1 VDVDDDARTIGAR
14 LRQIRNSRKKSLRV
28 IAGLAGISKSKL
40 SLIERGEIA
49 LDSRAEIVALANALR
64 IAPSELTELPVPAPA
79 NGHADSAVDAVRLA
93 LMAIGRQRPGGQVV
107 SVEELRARA
116 HAIEGADFESRGVA
130 LPGLIRDLHNTLA
143 AGRDVAELLDLAVLV
158 HAQTTRGWLYVVGA
172 PLDLRREAATL
183 AQRMAQ
189 ERDDPTALGV
199 AAWGAVIEMVA
210 AGAFDLAQDEL
221 NSVTVPMNS
230 PESMQLAGML
240 ALSGSLVAAAD
251 RRPGD
256 VDAALEYAAEL
267 AQRTG
272 QGNAYLM
279 GFGPTNVGLWRMA
292 AALEIRDYER
302 AATIAEGLNPKA
314 HPSRE
319 RRATYWM
326 DYGRALARLRG
337 RQDDAVRALRIAEEL
352 FPMRVLRNPFAR
364 DVIGELV
371 ARSRRDAVGRELRG
385 MAYRAGLPV

>member
-1 VDVDDDARTIGAR
+1 VVFSVDIEDARTIGRR
-14 LRQIRNSRKKSLRV
+14 LRQIRHARRKSLRV
-28 IAGLAGISKSKL
+28 IAGLAGISEATL
-40 SLIERGEIA
+40 SRIENGLRA
-49 LDSRAEIVALANALR
+49 LDSRSEIVALANALQV
-64 IAPSELTELPVPAPA
+64 APSELTRIDVPAPA
-79 NGHADSAVDAVRLA
+79 NGDADSAEDAVRLA
-93 LMAIGRQRPGGQVV
+93 LMAVGRKRPGGQVV
-107 SVEELRARA
+107 SFEELRARA
-116 HAIEGADFESRGVA
+116 NAIESSDYQRRGDA
-130 LPGLIRDLHNTLA
+130 LPGLIRDLHTTLA
-143 AGRDVAELLDLAVLV
+143 AGRDVTELLDLAVMV

-183 AQRMAQ
+183 AQQMAE

-199 AAWGAVIEMVA
+199 AAWGAVNEMIA

-221 NSVTVPMNS
+221 NSVTVPTNS

-240 ALSGSLVAAAD
+240 ALSGALVAAVD
-251 RRPGD
+251 KRPGD
-256 VDAALEYAAEL
+256 ADAALEHAAEL

-292 AALEIRDYER
+292 AALEIRDFER

-326 DYGRALARLRG
+326 DYGRALG
-337 RQDDAVRALRIAEEL
+337 
-352 FPMRVLRNPFAR
+352 RVLWIFW
-364 DVIGELV
+364 VGCG
-371 ARSRRDAVGRELRG
+371 RSSRCTIV
-385 MAYRAGLPV
+385 MT